1 MNIHNKAWYMQH
13 KDIRE
18 QWRQTFDCEAMK
30 NSYGVQVARYKLQGE
45 GFRSLSLS
53 LSVSEPLSLSLSQLS
68 YRLLFPG

>member
-1 MNIHNKAWYMQH
+1 MQR

-18 QWRQTFDCEAMK
+18 KLRQTSDCEAMK
-30 NSYGVQVARYKLQGE
+30 TPYGVQVSRYKLQGE

-53 LSVSEPLSLSLSQLS
+53 PSLYLCISVSEPLSLSQLS